1 MTVLP
6 PIPTDGRAAVERWVA
21 THLGDVVLEGPGGVQ
36 GSPAFAGG
44 QSAADAALDALD
56 IRGYAGSRNEVWP
69 AERRGASRLSPY
81 IRHGL
86 LSLPEV
92 WAAVD
97 GAPARDRGKFRDELL
112 WQEYARHV
120 YARVGTST
128 GRPLRHVPVEPAES
142 WQDPWPAE
150 MACVALVVG
159 ELETD
164 GWLVNQTRMWL
175 ASQWTV
181 RGGAPWR
188 AGEDR
193 FFRHLLDGSRAA
205 NRLGWQWTVGA
216 GTGRP
221 YGFARW
227 QVEKRAP
234 GLCDACALR
243 DRCPIQEFP
252 HAPTGPAVDSPA
264 RLSKDPDP
272 ARTGGPDVVAA
283 APSAGAPP
291 HPDGRPGSVGGS
303 ERDDPADATIPAS
316 PADAAVPASTSD
328 AAVPASTSDAAVP
341 ASASDV
347 TALEP
352 PTGATAVWLTAE
364 SLGVRDPALVAR
376 PDLPAVFVFDHPRLV
391 RWRLSSKRLVFLAET
406 LGELAGTRPVELH
419 VGDPSEVLAGRSLAA
434 TWTPVPGWQRLA
446 AELHPVETHPWPWL
460 ARPHG
465 RSARSFSSW
474 RKGLSG
480 DRQRGA

>member
-1 MTVLP
+1 MSELP
-6 PIPTDGRAAVERWVA
+6 PVPTDGRAAVEAWVA
-21 THLGDVVLEGPGGVQ
+21 THLGDVALEGPEGVR
-36 GSPAFAGG
+36 GSSAFAGG
-44 QSAADAALDALD
+44 QSAADAALDALE
-56 IRGYAGSRNEVWP
+56 IAGYAGRRNEVWP
-69 AERRGASRLSPY
+69 VDRRGATRLSPY

-92 WAAVD
+92 WTAAG

-120 YARVGTST
+120 YARVGAST
-128 GRPLRHVPVEPAES
+128 GRPLRHVPVEPATS

-150 MACVALVVG
+150 MSCMALVVG
-159 ELETD
+159 ELEAD

-234 GLCDACALR
+234 GLCGGCALR

-252 HAPTGPAVDSPA
+252 DAPAGPAVDPPA
-264 RLSKDPDP
+264 RLSKDPEP
-272 ARTGGPDVVAA
+272 VLTGGPE
-283 APSAGAPP
+283 APA
-291 HPDGRPGSVGGS
+291 R
-303 ERDDPADATIPAS
+303 DPAATAS
-316 PADAAVPASTSD
+316 
-328 AAVPASTSDAAVP
+328 
-341 ASASDV
+341 
-347 TALEP
+347 
-352 PTGATAVWLTAE
+352 AVWLTAE
-364 SLGVRDPALVAR
+364 SLGVRDPALAAR
-376 PDLPAVFVFDHPRLV
+376 PDLPAVFVFDRPRLA
-391 RWRLSSKRLVFLAET
+391 RWRLSGKRLVFLAET
-406 LGELAGTRPVELH
+406 LGELATTRPVELH
-419 VGDPSEVLAGRSLAA
+419 VGDPADVLAGRALAA

-446 AELHPVETHPWPWL
+446 AELRPVEAHPWPWL
-460 ARPHG
+460 ARPHA

-474 RKGLSG
+474 RKGLPA

>member
-1 MTVLP
+1 VPALP
-6 PIPTDGRAAVERWVA
+6 PVPTDGRAAVEDWVA
-21 THLGDVVLEGPGGVQ
+21 THLGDVVLEGPEGVR
-36 GSPAFAGG
+36 GSPAFIGG
-44 QSAADAALDALD
+44 QDAADAALDALD
-56 IRGYAGSRNEVWP
+56 IRGYAGRRSEVWP
-69 AERRGASRLSPY
+69 VDRRGASRLSPY

-86 LSLPEV
+86 LTLPEV
-92 WAAVD
+92 WAAVA

-120 YARVGTST
+120 YARVGPST
-128 GRPLRHVPVEPAES
+128 GRPLRHVPIGPAAP
-142 WQDPWPAE
+142 WPDPWPAE
-150 MACVALVVG
+150 MACMALVVD

-164 GWLVNQTRMWL
+164 GWLVNQTRMWM

-234 GLCDACALR
+234 GLCAGCALR
-243 DRCPIQEFP
+243 HRCPIQEFP
-252 HAPTGPAVDSPA
+252 DAPTGPAVEPPA

-272 ARTGGPDVVAA
+272 ARTGGPEAAASSRGSADAPPAAAGDRHVFGGAPAPGDGLARGDGTGGGGQLALGDGLAPFGGSAAGGAA
-283 APSAGAPP
+283 APDAGPP
-291 HPDGRPGSVGGS
+291 
-303 ERDDPADATIPAS
+303 ATAS
-316 PADAAVPASTSD
+316 
-328 AAVPASTSDAAVP
+328 
-341 ASASDV
+341 
-347 TALEP
+347 
-352 PTGATAVWLTAE
+352 AVWLTAE
-364 SLGVRDPALVAR
+364 SLGVRDPALLAR
-376 PDLPAVFVFDHPRLV
+376 PDLPAVFVFDHPRLA

-406 LGELAGTRPVELH
+406 LGELARTRPMELH
-419 VGDPSEVLAGRSLAA
+419 VGDPADVLTGRALAA

-446 AELHPVETHPWPWL
+446 AELRPVETHPWPWL

-474 RKGLSG
+474 RKGLPA